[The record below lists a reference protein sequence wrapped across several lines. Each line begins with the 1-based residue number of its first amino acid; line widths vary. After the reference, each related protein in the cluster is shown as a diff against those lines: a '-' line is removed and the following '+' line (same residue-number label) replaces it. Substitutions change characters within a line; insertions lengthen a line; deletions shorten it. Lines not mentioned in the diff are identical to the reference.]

1 MRDEHSVN
9 QGVFLRRLS
18 VALFLAA
25 CAVVSLRVAF
35 DWGVT
40 TGVAFWLTILLG
52 SASVIAAFRSTGGGI
67 VSAVFGG
74 AIGGSTAMVVF
85 GFACLML
92 VECGPETVP
101 MIERSVSGAGIM
113 VLIGIFIGSAIAGI
127 FGLLVGLIDLMAF
140 RRR

>member
-1 MRDEHSVN
+1 
-9 QGVFLRRLS
+9 
-18 VALFLAA
+18 
-25 CAVVSLRVAF
+25 
-35 DWGVT
+35 
-40 TGVAFWLTILLG
+40 LLG